1 MKRFIKKAAIFSIII
16 ILSLIIFPTILPKN
30 ETNIMHSI
38 EDKHFRLLS
47 SSRSKL
53 VFIGGSNLLYGL
65 DSENRLKALEP
76 YYEGRLAKTL
86 KEVESIANIE
96 ILFDRFIISE
106 MAKYKD
112 DPFTIG
118 PMIYYYLLKLS
129 EAQNIRLIYSN
140 TNIELKNLI

>member
-1 MKRFIKKAAIFSIII
+1 MKSMIIDGGI
-16 ILSLIIFPTILPKN
+16 VTKDKLKN
-30 ETNIMHSI
+30 M
-38 EDKHFRLLS
+38 
-47 SSRSKL
+47 
-53 VFIGGSNLLYGL
+53 YGL
-65 DSENRLKALEP
+65 DSENRIKTLEP
-76 YYEGRLAKTL
+76 YYEGHLAKTL

-129 EAQNIRLIYSN
+129 KAQNVRLIYSN